1 MKSESDSGK
10 EGGIFGAFTDI
21 PWTSS
26 GGYKAAQG
34 NSFIFSLRDNQKF
47 EVLKCKESGIE
58 VIHRG
63 DLLASYG
70 YQDIIIFNDCNIVSD
85 NRSDLGLF
93 YEPPKIF
100 D

>member
-1 MKSESDSGK
+1 M
-10 EGGIFGAFTDI
+10 
-21 PWTSS
+21 
-26 GGYKAAQG
+26 
-34 NSFIFSLRDNQKF
+34 
-47 EVLKCKESGIE
+47 LKCKESGIE

-93 YEPPKIF
+93 YEPPKIL